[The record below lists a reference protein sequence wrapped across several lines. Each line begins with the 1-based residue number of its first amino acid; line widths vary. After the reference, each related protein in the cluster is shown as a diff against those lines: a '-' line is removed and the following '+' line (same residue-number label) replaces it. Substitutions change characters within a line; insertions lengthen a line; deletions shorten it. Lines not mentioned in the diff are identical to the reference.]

1 MSIIHAFI
9 VDLILFIVLLLM
21 LGFFNKGER
30 VGERKKKI
38 NYPRFHTCR
47 GACEFYFRVHIQIIS
62 CVSLVSQQISRGNK
76 LLTDQP
82 LVRNNPFHEYNQIN
96 YVLSYKLRL

>member
-1 MSIIHAFI
+1 MVSIIHAFI
-9 VDLILFIVLLLM
+9 VDLILFIVLLM
-21 LGFFNKGER
+21 W